1 MLFASIQGVTSA
13 VGYPLTP
20 YSVYTKD
27 DKLIPNNQPRS
38 SMLWTWSGKDQ
49 SHSGEVLRRLAP
61 EVFDFDSKMLIAHP
75 PASLVQPR
83 AKMWSK
89 HESNLVLNGVTLF
102 DIGATV

>member
-61 EVFDFDSKMLIAHP
+61 EVFDVFDVDSKMLIAPH
-75 PASLVQPR
+75 LLPR
-83 AKMWSK
+83 AAKSK
-89 HESNLVLNGVTLF
+89 DVVKR
-102 DIGATV
+102 